1 MKKTWYREPWVW
13 FIIFL
18 PTMSVVGGIST
29 YIIFSQNAP
38 SLVSEDYYKDGKKIN
53 QDLTK
58 YQKALDKNITFDM
71 NITEDSA
78 VFTKVS
84 GDIAANAAVKIS
96 FFHVTLAE
104 HDREML
110 ITANAKGQYR
120 VEIPKNMLPGKW
132 RVRVESFDSQW
143 RVQETIQY
151 PLSDTVLLTGAPK

>member
-18 PTMSVVGGIST
+18 PAMSVIGGIST
-29 YIIFSQNAP
+29 YIVFSQNAP

-58 YQKALDKNITFDM
+58 YQKALDKNITF
-71 NITEDSA
+71 NIDISDDSA

-84 GDIAANAAVKIS
+84 GDIADNAALKIS

-104 HDREML
+104 HDREMM
-110 ITANAKGQYR
+110 ITANANGQYR
-120 VEIPKNMLPGKW
+120 VTIPENMLTGKW

-151 PLSDTVLLTGAPK
+151 PLSETVLLTGDPK